1 MKPEKET
8 LLKKLDYR
16 AIIHSPRLF
25 LYIGGVLAAIS
36 GVVALLLPADRFVLA
51 SGVLG
56 DKWGL
61 LGIVVVLSVIL
72 VVNFI
77 ASALTAM
84 RDKALFW
91 IVSAA
96 SAVVS
101 AGVLMKVASVAYFW

>member
-1 MKPEKET
+1 MKSEKET
-8 LLKKLDYR
+8 LFSKIDYR
-16 AIIHSPRLF
+16 SIIHSPRIF
-25 LYIGGVLAAIS
+25 LYIGGVLAIISAAI
-36 GVVALLLPADRFVLA
+36 ALMLPADRFVMA

-61 LGIVVVLSVIL
+61 LGIVVVLLVIL
-72 VVNFI
+72 LVNFI

-96 SAVVS
+96 SAAVS
-101 AGVLMKVASVAYFW
+101 AGILMKVASVAYFW